1 MNSPVLRDS
10 MAVFLQIAAV
20 VLLIALCLWII
31 APFVTLVIWGVIIS
45 VAVFPAHRRLA
56 AALGGREKL
65 SAVLL
70 VLAGL
75 LILIIPTWMMTEST
89 VSAARDLAAS
99 MQDGEIS
106 IPPPADRVAGW
117 PIIGEQLHATW
128 SQAVDDLEGLVNQFQ
143 PQLVTVGQAV
153 AKGVGA
159 TVLGVLQFVISIFI
173 AGALLLS
180 ARAGYRSSLAIATAL
195 AGESGKAYTDMSIAT
210 IRSVFK
216 GVIGVAIIQG
226 VLAGIGLVVM
236 QVPAAGIWAALVL
249 VLAVV
254 QLPPLLVLGPVAVWV
269 FSVSDPLPATI
280 FAIYAVF
287 VSLADSALK
296 PLLLGRGMDI
306 PMLVILIGALG
317 GAISAGLLGLFLGP
331 VVLAVGYTIMTEWME
346 SHAPDESGAAGRRAL
361 RARRATAPA
370 YPIPPNRVS

>member
-1 MNSPVLRDS
+1 MNPQILRDS

-20 VLLIALCLWII
+20 VLLISLCLWIV

-45 VAVFPAHRRLA
+45 VAVFPAHEKLA

-65 SAVLL
+65 SAILL

-117 PIIGEQLHATW
+117 PIIGRQLHATW

-159 TVLGVLQFVISIFI
+159 TVLGVVQFVISILI

-180 ARAGYRSSLAIATAL
+180 ARAGYRSSLAIETAL
-195 AGESGKAYTDMSIAT
+195 AGERGKAYTDMSIAT

-216 GVIGVAIIQG
+216 GVIGVAVIQG
-226 VLAGIGLVVM
+226 VLAGIGMVVM

-254 QLPPLLVLGPVAVWV
+254 QLPPLLVLAPVAVWV
-269 FSVSDPLPATI
+269 FSVSDPVPATV
-280 FAIYAVF
+280 FAIYAVL
-287 VSLADSALK
+287 VSICDSALK
-296 PLLLGRGMDI
+296 PLFLGRGMDI

-331 VVLAVGYTIMTEWME
+331 VVLAVGYTIVTEWIE
-346 SHAPDESGAAGRRAL
+346 SHAPEETGEDQRGS
-361 RARRATAPA
+361 
-370 YPIPPNRVS
+370 VF